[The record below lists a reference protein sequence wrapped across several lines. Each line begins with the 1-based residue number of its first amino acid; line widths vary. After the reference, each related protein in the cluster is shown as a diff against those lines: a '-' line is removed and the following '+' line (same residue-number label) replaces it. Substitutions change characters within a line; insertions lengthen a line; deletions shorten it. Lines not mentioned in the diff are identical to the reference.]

1 MTESEIKARFHI
13 NMEKYAKDV
22 VIESNTLENMVSQGI
37 LPSVYGFRKNLI
49 DSLVGQ
55 KSLGLA
61 FDSSPEAKILGKVL
75 KLANELQS
83 ANDVLKT
90 QIDKLNSI
98 EDEVEQA
105 DYAANNLVVQM
116 KLVRTAVDALEEIC
130 PDAGW
135 PYPKYA
141 ELLF

>member
-1 MTESEIKARFHI
+1 
-13 NMEKYAKDV
+13 MEKYAKDV

-55 KSLGLA
+55 KALGLA
-61 FDSSPEAKILGKVL
+61 LDSSPENKILAKVL
-75 KLANELQS
+75 KLTTELQS
-83 ANDVLKT
+83 ANDLLKT

-105 DYAANNLVVQM
+105 DYAALNLVGQI
-116 KLVRTAVDALEEIC
+116 KTVRSAVDALEEIC